1 MAGKPRTRGPGLS
14 AACGQ
19 RVVPGMQGGSV
30 KGAVANDPT
39 FGARTQSVVLLL
51 TGVVVVVIEAWARRA
66 AALLLAA
73 DA

>member
-1 MAGKPRTRGPGLS
+1 M
-14 AACGQ
+14 
-19 RVVPGMQGGSV
+19 PGMQGGSV

-51 TGVVVVVIEAWARRA
+51 TGVVVVVVIEAWARRT